1 MERDSSLI
9 GLRLSL
15 EPGIWLQVG
24 SQFMEIAA
32 RKKKQQQQKTHNQN
46 KTVAQCKSQSIAYI
60 RRRLNTVMIQ
70 GAALWEERC
79 FQPSTF

>member
-32 RKKKQQQQKTHNQN
+32 RKKKHKKTHNQN
-46 KTVAQCKSQSIAYI
+46 KTLAQCKSQLIAYI

-79 FQPSTF
+79 FQLSTF